1 MARSEELVKS
11 RDQRLFERYYYWTE
25 ILRLRFDDAI
35 TKLATEEFFLSEGR
49 VEQIIRRKIQE
60 GAEVD
65 GKRIKQPLFT
75 GFRSVSRSR
84 SQQEDRVARQE
95 GRDHA
100 KPSRRCESSLAFA
113 GSLFP

>member
-35 TKLATEEFFLSEGR
+35 AKLATEEFFISEGR

-75 GFRSVSRSR
+75 GFRSVSRSQK
-84 SQQEDRVARQE
+84 S
-95 GRDHA
+95 GREA
-100 KPSRRCESSLAFA
+100 KPAQRYESSVAYS

>member
-1 MARSEELVKS
+1 MARSEELVKN

-35 TKLATEEFFLSEGR
+35 AKLATEEFFISEGR

-75 GFRSVSRSR
+75 GFRSVSRS
-84 SQQEDRVARQE
+84 QKTDRE
-95 GRDHA
+95 A
-100 KPSRRCESSLAFA
+100 KPAQRCESSIAYS